1 MKHYE
6 KLKELMEEV
15 KYDYEG
21 WENGEEVIED
31 IIYEVLNASEDL
43 DISLDAIETL
53 ENYIED
59 ITGEEIDRAL
69 IYNDDIRDMLKH
81 YEDPLNVDYNRA
93 VESFYND
100 IWKCINDWV
109 SDCKEKV
116 SNYLE
121 ELKEEN

>member
-21 WENGEEVIED
+21 WENGEEVIKD

-69 IYNDDIRDMLKH
+69 IYYDDIRDMLKH
-81 YEDPLNVDYNRA
+81 YENPLNVDYNRA
-93 VESFYND
+93 KAVFF
-100 IWKCINDWV
+100 
-109 SDCKEKV
+109 
-116 SNYLE
+116 
-121 ELKEEN
+121 